1 MVTVLAIVL
10 LGILWG
16 GILFWFAGLFYFG
29 IRFAEYLRRHHSDV
43 YRRLM
48 GDDVR
53 PAFLP
58 IPSPSLGGC
67 HIPSEVL
74 RFMWY
79 SHDDLGDAKVAY
91 LRKQYHRSI
100 RNLVIW
106 TGLAI
111 LFGFPLVA
119 IHHIYR

>member
-1 MVTVLAIVL
+1 MVTVVAVVL

-16 GILFWFAGLFYFG
+16 GILFWFGGRIYFG
-29 IRFAEYLRRHHSDV
+29 IRFAEHLRRHHSDV
-43 YRRLM
+43 YQRLM

-58 IPSPSLGGC
+58 IPSPSLGGY
-67 HIPSEVL
+67 HIPSEVH
-74 RFMWY
+74 RFMWS
-79 SHDDLGDAKVAY
+79 SHDDLGDPKVAH
-91 LRKQYHRSI
+91 LRNQYHRSL

-106 TGLAI
+106 MGLAI

-119 IHHIYR
+119 MYHIYR